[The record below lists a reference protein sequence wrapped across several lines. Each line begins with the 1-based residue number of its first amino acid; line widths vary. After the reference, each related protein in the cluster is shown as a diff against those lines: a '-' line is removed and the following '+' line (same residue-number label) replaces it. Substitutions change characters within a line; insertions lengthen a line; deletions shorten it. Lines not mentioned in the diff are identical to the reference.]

1 MLAGHGCYIAL
12 TMRHPPIDLPRRL
25 LLGGLASSVLLSTAG
40 CNKAPQREVRTLSAG
55 ASVLCLGDS
64 LTYGQGAGNNPTY
77 PQWLAQLTGLLAH
90 NAGVN
95 GDTAEGALARL
106 PDLLQRHRPELMLV
120 SIGGNDFLRKLPRA
134 ATQKALTDMIQTA
147 SKQTQVVLIAEPQP
161 AWLALA
167 TGTLSDHPLYAEVAT
182 ATNTR
187 LYADGW
193 SRVLSRADWRSD
205 PIHANAEGYKV
216 FAQAL
221 VDWLREQKLVA

>member
-1 MLAGHGCYIAL
+1 
-12 TMRHPPIDLPRRL
+12 MRPPLFDLSRRL
-25 LLGGLASSVLLSTAG
+25 LLGGLASSLLLSAAG
-40 CNKAPQREVRTLSAG
+40 CKKAPQPKARTLPAG

-64 LTYGQGAGNNPTY
+64 LTLGYGAGASLTY
-77 PQWLAQLTGLLAH
+77 PQWLAQLTGLEAH

-106 PDLLQRHRPELMLV
+106 PDLLQRYSPALV
-120 SIGGNDFLRKLPRA
+120 LLSIGGNDFLRKLPRT
-134 ATQKALTDMIQTA
+134 ATQKALTDMIQIA
-147 SKQTQVVLIAEPQP
+147 SKQAQVVLIAEPQP

-182 ATNTR
+182 ATNTL

-193 SRVLSRADWRSD
+193 SRVLSRAEWRSD
-205 PIHANAEGYKV
+205 QIHANAEGYKV
-216 FAQAL
+216 FARGL